1 MKYFPHV
8 PNLYINGDG
17 YLKGFLGLDWLPSDA
32 AKAQVDNYEKKVAA
46 LLFGM
51 WKSYT
56 ASWVMWEITL
66 ARPKRVDIKPSE
78 FAPDEF
84 KENKSG
90 GDISAK
96 TGPKDGN
103 YIDAAKAGTPGKMCL
118 PEKKSDRVE
127 GTGKGADTVIAFKPE
142 AWGAGGVAG
151 NQGPGSAAD
160 EILVHELFHA
170 DRYVRGVRN
179 SCFGAPSGWGDYEE
193 FLGVTICNVFSSET
207 KRPLRAYHLG
217 FQALPAALAT
227 SAAFLAK
234 FKDYL
239 DPVRSDHPHLFGA
252 LKRATGISFN
262 PFALM

>member
-46 LLFGM
+46 LLFAM

-56 ASWVMWEITL
+56 ASWVMWEITI
-66 ARPKRVDIKPSE
+66 ARPKRVDIKPAE
-78 FAPDEF
+78 FAPDDF
-84 KENKSG
+84 TENKSG
-90 GDISAK
+90 GDILPQRKDRK
-96 TGPKDGN
+96 TE
-103 YIDAAKAGTPGKMCL
+103 TTSMRQRRELQERCVL

-151 NQGPGSAAD
+151 NQGAGSAAD
-160 EILVHELFHA
+160 EILCHA

-179 SCFGAPSGWGDYEE
+179 SCFGAPSGWE
-193 FLGVTICNVFSSET
+193 TMRNSSE
-207 KRPLRAYHLG
+207 
-217 FQALPAALAT
+217 
-227 SAAFLAK
+227 
-234 FKDYL
+234 
-239 DPVRSDHPHLFGA
+239 
-252 LKRATGISFN
+252 
-262 PFALM
+262 